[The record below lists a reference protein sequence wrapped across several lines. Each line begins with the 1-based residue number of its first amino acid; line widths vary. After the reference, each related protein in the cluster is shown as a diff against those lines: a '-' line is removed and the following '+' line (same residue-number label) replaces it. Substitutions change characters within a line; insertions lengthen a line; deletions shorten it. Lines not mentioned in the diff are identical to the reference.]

1 MNDLLYLSV
10 GVGLF
15 LAALWFVRGG
25 DSSRD
30 GGRP

>member
-1 MNDLLYLSV
+1 MQDFLYLSV

-25 DSSRD
+25 DGSRD
-30 GGRP
+30 GSRS